1 LSAVDPLTW
10 AADKLGH
17 TFKNTELLH
26 QALRHSSL
34 PGENYERLEF
44 LGDRVLG
51 LVIAEWLVADYT
63 AEKEGAL
70 SRRHVG
76 LVRKE
81 ALAEAAR
88 SIGLGH
94 IIEMSTAE
102 ALGGGRANVG
112 ILSDVFEALIA
123 ALYLDGG
130 YDAAKSMI
138 IRLWRPLISAA
149 PPQDAKTQLQEW
161 SQAHWSQLPVYEEI
175 SREGPSHAPHF
186 VVRVKVR
193 NGEQA
198 TGEGTNKRMAEQNAA
213 AALLLKVEKKND

>member
-1 LSAVDPLTW
+1 LSAQDPVAW
-10 AADKLGH
+10 AAEKLGH
-17 TFKNTELLH
+17 QFKNEALLH

-51 LVIAEWLVADYT
+51 LVIAEWLVADYPD
-63 AEKEGAL
+63 EKEGAL

-88 SIGLGH
+88 SIDLGP
-94 IIEMSTAE
+94 IVNMSAAE
-102 ALGGGRANVG
+102 AQGGGRTNVG

-123 ALYLDGG
+123 ALYQDGG
-130 YDAAKSMI
+130 YDAAKTAI
-138 IRLWRPLISAA
+138 LKLWRPLISAT

-161 SQAHWSQLPVYEEI
+161 SQEHWSQLPRYEEI
-175 SREGPSHAPHF
+175 SRDGPSHAPRF
-186 VVRVKVR
+186 VVRVTLK
-193 NGEQA
+193 NGQYA

-213 AALLLKVEKKND
+213 AALLLKVEQK